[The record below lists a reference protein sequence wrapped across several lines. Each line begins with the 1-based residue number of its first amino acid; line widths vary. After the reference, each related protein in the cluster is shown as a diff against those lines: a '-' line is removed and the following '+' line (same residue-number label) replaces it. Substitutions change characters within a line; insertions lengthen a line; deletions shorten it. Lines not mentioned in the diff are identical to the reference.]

1 MENEANYRVLW
12 VDDDEDII
20 FSFPPYVGEKYH
32 IDLDVAT
39 NWEEAEQLLRV
50 HFKEYS
56 AIILDAYCKLKKTDK
71 LPNNLFLGQVSSR
84 LSMIFGEK
92 HAFIPWY
99 VLSAGTMDNFDIVK
113 SIIET
118 EERKQMEPLWG
129 EMLYKK
135 EENTQLK
142 DSKNVEKLLNNIRKI
157 AAEKTTNK
165 VLLRHADVF
174 KYLGKEDFVDYTKSR
189 TYILKML
196 SALYN
201 PEENLDYEYEGNP
214 LRHVVEY
221 IFRTANDF
229 GLLPDDCF
237 SNDDQLILLDSSR
250 FLAGMT
256 IRCFDRKK
264 KTTVNYFKRIA
275 PGTNPVFSEIDS
287 EVVKDILNFTNSDSH
302 TSKNDPYIIEKDKKE
317 IFFGYVLLLCHVVK
331 VFGRYIET
339 HNDKNANLATIER
352 IDAPAVG
359 ESVQVILSQDKSVAL
374 CSSKCKL
381 PNWCLSKEGET
392 IVIESVEVNP
402 DKDSS
407 LYPLFAKVKPQKGI
421 NYKEAKPNYKKS
433 SWKDK
438 SIVEIDTTIPPIDS
452 LRYKIGTISLD
463 KDGRYAMFGAYCI
476 LPTDFKKH
484 ISHKVKIIQIRD
496 NPNKHKDGI
505 PYIAEK
511 AELVDVEPIIKTD
524 PDQSADAILEK
535 IPND

>member
-1 MENEANYRVLW
+1 MADVANYRVLW

-20 FSFPPYVGEKYH
+20 VSFPPYVEEKYN
-32 IDLDVAT
+32 IDIDVAT

-56 AIILDAYCKLKKTDK
+56 AIILDAYCKLKKTDR

-92 HAFIPWY
+92 QAFIPWY
-99 VLSAGTMDNFDIVK
+99 VLSAGTMENFDIVK

-135 EENTQLK
+135 EKDTRLE

-201 PEENLDYEYEGNP
+201 PEENLGYKYEGNP

-256 IRCFDRKK
+256 IRCFDKK
-264 KTTVNYFKRIA
+264 NRTTVNYFKRIA
-275 PGTNPVFSEIDS
+275 PGTNPVFSEIES
-287 EVVKDILNFTNSDSH
+287 EAVKDILNFTNSDSH
-302 TSKNDPYIIEKDKKE
+302 TSKNDPYIIDEDKKE

-331 VFGRYIET
+331 TFGRYLES
-339 HNDKNANLATIER
+339 HKDKNTNLAKIER
-352 IDAPAVG
+352 IDAPTVG
-359 ESVQVILSQDKSVAL
+359 ESIQVSLSQDNSVAL

-381 PNWCLSKEGET
+381 PNWCLSKKGE
-392 IVIESVEVNP
+392 IFVIESVDANLE
-402 DKDSS
+402 KDSS
-407 LYPLFAKVKPQKGI
+407 LFPLFAKVKPPKGKNI
-421 NYKEAKPNYKKS
+421 NEVKPDYKKLG
-433 SWKDK
+433 WNDK
-438 SIVEIDTTIPPIDS
+438 PQVEQIPSKESLLNKVEIIA
-452 LRYKIGTISLD
+452 LNKN
-463 KDGRYAMFGAYCI
+463 GRYAMFGSYCM
-476 LPTDFKKH
+476 LPAEFKRH
-484 ISHKVKIIQIRD
+484 ISKRVKILNVKE
-496 NPNKHKDGI
+496 NPDKDKTGI
-505 PYIAEK
+505 PYIAED
-511 AELVDVEPIIKTD
+511 ALLVDVEPKVKTD
-524 PDQSADAILEK
+524 PDQDADAILAE
-535 IPND
+535 ISND